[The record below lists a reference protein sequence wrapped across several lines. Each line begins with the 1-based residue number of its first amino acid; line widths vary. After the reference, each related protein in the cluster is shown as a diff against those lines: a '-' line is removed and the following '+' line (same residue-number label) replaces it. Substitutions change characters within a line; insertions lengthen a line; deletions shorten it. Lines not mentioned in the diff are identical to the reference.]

1 MSLRALVDQ
10 VAARA
15 TPEQRE
21 RVRRLRRA
29 SDDKPSPERDA
40 ARAEVALSVHGIE
53 PGWACA
59 CGAAYTYPHSACRSC
74 GRDYPRRCTTPCCG
88 VVNEPVAMVTLGG
101 VSAEGVSRTVC
112 IRCSTDIGRRARA
125 QSYARSSIP
134 PRERAWGA
142 QVLHH
147 HEHQAAA
154 RTALTEW
161 LDRGPDSRTWKRD
174 KSDIEASLGGTC
186 AMYLSGPRGAGKSV
200 LAARATHRAFVDMH
214 LVDDFRW
221 HSQDTLAALFAARH
235 AGSDEDR
242 GAALNQWRAVVE
254 TPLLVV
260 DDLFVSQ
267 PTPAFST
274 ALAGLF
280 RERLDHMRP
289 MIITS
294 NVPPQWGVYL
304 ETDEVGRLDSR
315 WRGYGV
321 EVVVSGP
328 DLRRAA

>member
-142 QVLHH
+142 QVLAY
-147 HEHQAAA
+147 HEHQTNA
-154 RTALTEW
+154 RQTLTEW
-161 LDRGPDSRTWKRD
+161 VDRGPDSRTWKRD

-186 AMYLSGPRGAGKSV
+186 AVYLSGNRGSGKSV
-200 LAARATHRAFVDMH
+200 LAARTVHRAFVDQA

-221 HSQDTLAALFAARH
+221 HSQDSLAALFAARH
-235 AGSDEDR
+235 VGNDDAR
-242 GAALNQWRAVVE
+242 AAALNAWRAIVD

-260 DDLFVSQ
+260 DDLFVSV
-267 PTPAFST
+267 PTPALAT

-280 RERLDHMRP
+280 RERLDFMRP
-289 MIITS
+289 TIVTS

-304 ETDEVGRLDSR
+304 ETDEVGRLESR

-328 DLRRAA
+328 DLRC